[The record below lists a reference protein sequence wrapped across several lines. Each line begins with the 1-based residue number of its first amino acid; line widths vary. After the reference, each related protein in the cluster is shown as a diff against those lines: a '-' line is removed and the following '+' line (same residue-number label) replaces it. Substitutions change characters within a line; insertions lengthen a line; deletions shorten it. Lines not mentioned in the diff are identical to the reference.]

1 MPERTQGMD
10 ERRAGRVPTRGS
22 IGSNVAQRTIPVTD
36 TPPEDEVRTRVLSL
50 PGRFRKEAANGLSA
64 EWELSV
70 DEDVYTI
77 TVAGAACRV
86 RQGGS
91 PDAAA
96 RIAAD
101 RETWLALDDGRTTG
115 MEAFLARRLT
125 LRGNLDL
132 GARLQSLFEPHGRP
146 RGPLDIDQVEVKA
159 GDVNVSAYVVGEGPP
174 VIALHGLGGTK
185 MSMLPLVPALAPSHR
200 LVVPDLPGHGES
212 DKPVATDYTP
222 RMYAR
227 VVRKLMDALGVEHAI
242 VIGNSLGGRVALE
255 LAVRSPDRVR
265 ALGLLSPAVPGFRVR
280 YVLGFTR
287 ILPTEVGAL
296 PFPLR
301 ERWMKAAVRRLLG
314 DPSAMP
320 ESGYEVAADEFI
332 RIYRTPQARMAFFD
346 SLRHILTEAPKP
358 FWARMR
364 HIRVPVQIVWGTADR
379 LVPVRLA
386 PKLAEELPDAR
397 LLILPRVGHVP
408 QFEATD
414 RTAEALTT
422 FIASLPD

>member
-1 MPERTQGMD
+1 
-10 ERRAGRVPTRGS
+10 
-22 IGSNVAQRTIPVTD
+22 VAQRTIQVTD
-36 TPPEDEVRTRVLSL
+36 TPSEDDVRARVLSL
-50 PGRFRKEAANGLSA
+50 PGRFRRDAANGLSA

-70 DEDVYTI
+70 DDDVYTI
-77 TVAGAACRV
+77 TVRKKACRV
-86 RQGGS
+86 REGGS
-91 PDAAA
+91 ADAAA

-101 RETWLALDDGRTTG
+101 RETWLALDDGRMTG
-115 MEAFLARRLT
+115 MEAFLDRRLRF
-125 LRGNLDL
+125 RGNLDL
-132 GARLQSLFEPHGRP
+132 GARLQTLFEPHGRP
-146 RGPLDIDQVEVKA
+146 RGPLDVDQMDVMA
-159 GDVNVSAYVVGEGPP
+159 GDVRISTYMAGEGPP

-185 MSMLPLVPALAPSHR
+185 MSMLPLLPALAPSHR
-200 LVVPDLPGHGES
+200 VIVPDLPGHGES

-227 VVRKLMDALGVEHAI
+227 VVRKLMDTLHLEHAI

-255 LAVRSPDRVR
+255 LGVRSPDRVR
-265 ALGLLSPAVPGFRVR
+265 ALGLLAPAVPGFRVR

-287 ILPTEVGAL
+287 VIPTEVGAV

-301 ERWMKAAVRRLLG
+301 ERWMKAAVRRLMG

-320 ESGYEVAADEFI
+320 ESGYDVAADEFI
-332 RIYRTPQARMAFFD
+332 RIYRAPQARMAFFD
-346 SLRHILTEAPKP
+346 TLRHILTESPKP

-364 HIRVPVQIVWGTADR
+364 HVRVPVQIVWGTADR

-408 QFEATD
+408 QFEATA

-422 FIASLPD
+422 FIAGLKD